1 MEFKGIGDLADA
13 LDAEVAPTMEA
24 LERCAE
30 DGTLMAFLEVNKGL
44 LKQERCVSIANEK
57 LFCLYER
64 LGDELGWAV
73 GLPINVARYFEDHG
87 IDLQSR
93 VGELGSLGL
102 LERGTSKGEWQL
114 TPLGRDFHEDHTVC
128 IPKSVWVRDARV
140 ARESG
145 DRVNYMAVLGK
156 VTKAA

>member
-1 MEFKGIGDLADA
+1 MEFRGITELADA
-13 LDAEVAPTMEA
+13 LDAEVSPTMEA

-30 DGTLMAFLEVNKGL
+30 DGSLMAFLEANKAL
-44 LKQERCVSIANEK
+44 LKQERCVSIENEK

-64 LGDELGWAV
+64 LGDELGWVV
-73 GLPINVARYFEDHG
+73 GKALNVARYFEDHG

-102 LERGTSKGEWQL
+102 LERGTTKGEWAL
-114 TPLGRDFHEDHTVC
+114 TPLGVSFHADHTTC

-140 ARESG
+140 VRESG
-145 DRVNYMAVLGK
+145 TRVNFMSVLGK
-156 VTKAA
+156 VTKA